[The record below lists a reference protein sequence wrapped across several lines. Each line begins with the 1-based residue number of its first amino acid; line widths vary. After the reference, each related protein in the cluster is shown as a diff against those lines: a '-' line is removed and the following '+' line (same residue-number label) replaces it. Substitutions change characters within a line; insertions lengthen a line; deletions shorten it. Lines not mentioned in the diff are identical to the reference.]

1 MNDYAVFLRGINVGG
16 HNAVNMQQL
25 KQELT
30 TIGFSNVKTHL
41 NSGNLIVTTVLNAAQ
56 SASEIAGVIKTQFNS
71 DVEVFIKTRQEM
83 ERILE
88 KDPFKPDE
96 APEASKKIVFLLSDK
111 ISEADFSKVVESQK
125 FEEKW
130 HISNDVMYVYYPNG
144 SGTSKFT
151 INLVERKL
159 KIKATG
165 RNWNTISAMVKK
177 MKE

>member
-1 MNDYAVFLRGINVGG
+1 MNNYAVFLRGINIGG
-16 HNAVNMQQL
+16 HKAVNMQQL

-30 TIGFSNVKTHL
+30 TKGFSNVKTHL
-41 NSGNLIVTTVLNAAQ
+41 NSGNLIVTTVLNPSQ
-56 SASEIAGVIKTQFNS
+56 SASEIAGVIKTQCNS

-88 KDPFKPDE
+88 KDPFKPEE
-96 APEASKKIVFLLSDK
+96 APEASKKIVFLLSHK
-111 ISEADFSKVVESQK
+111 IIEADFSKVIESRK

-130 HISNDVMYVYYPNG
+130 HISGDVMYVYYPNG

-151 INLVERKL
+151 INLVERKM

-165 RNWNTISAMVKK
+165 RNWNTVSAIVEK

>member
-1 MNDYAVFLRGINVGG
+1 MNTYAVFLRGINIGG
-16 HNAVNMQQL
+16 HTRISMQQL

-30 TIGFSNVKTHL
+30 SKGFSNVKTHL
-41 NSGNLIVTTVLNAAQ
+41 NSGNLIVTKLLNATQ
-56 SASEIAGVIKTQFNS
+56 TASEIAGIIKTQFNS
-71 DVEVFIKTRQEM
+71 DVEVFVKTSQEM
-83 ERILE
+83 EQILE

-96 APEASKKIVFLLSDK
+96 ASDASKKIVFLLSEK
-111 ISEADFSKVVESQK
+111 IKDTDLSRALENQK

-130 HISNDVMYVYYPNG
+130 FVSGDVMFVYYPNG

-151 INLVERKL
+151 INLIERKM

-165 RNWNTISAMVKK
+165 RNWNTMTAMVKK